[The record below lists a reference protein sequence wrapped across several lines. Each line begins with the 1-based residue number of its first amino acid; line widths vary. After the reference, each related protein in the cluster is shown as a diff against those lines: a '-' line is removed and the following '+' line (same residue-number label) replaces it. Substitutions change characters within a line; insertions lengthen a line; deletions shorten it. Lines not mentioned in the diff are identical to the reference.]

1 MKNRWLV
8 LFLLVSLGLPSW
20 AQKKGLYTY
29 PLGVQA
35 YTFRKQFPKDP
46 VATLDMIQ
54 KMGITELEGGPTA
67 GLTAEEFKAL
77 CDARGISIPATG
89 GSFEQLEKDPMSL
102 VKQAKALGAKY
113 VMCAWIPHK
122 SGKFGLEEAQRAIEV
137 FNNAGKILAEQ
148 GITFCY
154 HNHGYEFLPYQN
166 GTLFDYMIQQ
176 TNPAYVSFEMDIL
189 WTIHGGGDPV
199 ALLNKYKKR
208 FKLMH
213 LKDLKTGVKGDLTG
227 HTPAENDVVLG
238 TGQANFPAIFK
249 AAKKAGIQH
258 YFIEDESNQE
268 ETNVPLSIAYLKQL

>member
-1 MKNRWLV
+1 MKKSGLL
-8 LFLLVSLGLPSW
+8 LFLLTMLCLPSW

-29 PLGVQA
+29 PIGVQA

-46 VATLDMIQ
+46 VGTLDMIQ

-67 GLTAEEFKAL
+67 GMTAEEFKAL

-89 GSFEQLEKDPMSL
+89 CSFEQLEKDPMAI

-122 SGKFGLEEAQRAIEV
+122 SGKFGLEDANRAIQV
-137 FNNAGKILAEQ
+137 FNAAGKILAEQ
-148 GITFCY
+148 GIIFCY
-154 HNHGYEFLPYQN
+154 HNHGYEFLPHLN

-176 TNPAYVSFEMDIL
+176 TNPAHVSFEMDIL
-189 WTIHGGGDPV
+189 WTLHGGGNPE
-199 ALLNKYKKR
+199 ALLTQYGKR

-213 LKDLKTGVKGDLTG
+213 LKDLKKGVKGDLTG

-258 YFIEDESNQE
+258 FFIEDESNLE
-268 ETNVPLSIAYLKQL
+268 ETNVPKSIAYLKGL